1 MIAPY
6 RAAQG
11 LLDAEAK
18 TALRQFVGAKKNCEV
33 GTRAALSGAVD
44 GVKFSAP
51 HQPRLARKQIP
62 VRTRT
67 APGPRAPPLLRRLP
81 TPVPPS
87 PPPPPPFPPPPPP
100 S

>member
-1 MIAPY
+1 MAAHDLSQAPPDTITHY
-6 RAAQG
+6 RATQG

-44 GVKFSAP
+44 SIKFSAP
-51 HQPRLARKQIP
+51 HQPRFARKQIP

-67 APGPRAPPLLRRLP
+67 GCGQRAPRIIRE
-81 TPVPPS
+81 
-87 PPPPPPFPPPPPP
+87 
-100 S
+100 